1 MVSPLKSK
9 PLLSIESQRWFP
21 NISAKTW
28 SNVMSRQSVSEFQE
42 ASMQKVLE
50 LWTKHCRVH
59 HNNLEAKL
67 ASITYLVLVLEL
79 GKMKKIMS

>member
-1 MVSPLKSK
+1 MYP
-9 PLLSIESQRWFP
+9 
-21 NISAKTW
+21 AKTW
-28 SNVMSRQSVSEFQE
+28 SNLKSRQSDSEFQE

-67 ASITYLVLVLEL
+67 GTITYLVLVLEL

>member
-1 MVSPLKSK
+1 M
-9 PLLSIESQRWFP
+9 I
-21 NISAKTW
+21 
-28 SNVMSRQSVSEFQE
+28 RQSVSEFQE

-67 ASITYLVLVLEL
+67 GTITYLVLVLEL